1 MIKLLILDVDGCLT
15 DGSLVYDSNGV
26 ESKSFN
32 VKDGLGMSTW
42 QKIGNEIA
50 IITGKSSTMV
60 QKRATELGIKHIYQG
75 IKDKKTTFNELIQ
88 VLALKSY
95 EVAAIG
101 DDLND
106 YEMLQ
111 SVGRSFTPC
120 NGVPIIQDL
129 VDTVLKAKGGSGAV
143 REMID
148 ILVKENDQTEHFI
161 SMWR

>member
-88 VLALKSY
+88 ALALKPY

-129 VDTVLKAKGGSGAV
+129 VDTVLKVKGGSGAV